1 MVAKFF
7 NRIASLLV
15 SRPWIVVML
24 AVIITALTV
33 PGLFKLETDSG
44 FDTMVSPE
52 AAVLL
57 DNADYEAKFGSPAV
71 AVLLQGDVTGL
82 LAGEN
87 LEILRRL
94 HARYGSDNR
103 FLSVFSPLTF
113 AGMAPGA
120 ASGVVLDENHALVIL
135 TPRGNL
141 SGLENQQVIAD
152 IDGYFAEN
160 PMAGFESTVIGQT
173 KIVNEIS
180 GRIMKS
186 MAILMALAVLVMVG
200 VLATAFRVRWRLLS
214 LLVVGVGTLWTF
226 GLIGWLGLPV
236 SMTTMAVLPVLIGLG
251 IDYAIQFH
259 NRYQE
264 ALRHHDSAE
273 QALRASVGGIGPV
286 VALAL
291 ATTVISFITLLINR
305 TPMIRDFGIML
316 AAGVVLCYLAALF
329 LMHSVLRIG
338 DVRTSIARL
347 RAVSLE
353 ASGRMEKAL
362 SWMVRTSLRFPLV
375 ILVLA
380 LAGAGG
386 GLYADRHLE
395 VQTDYLQLIPRDVPA
410 LQDVAYLAGLTGE
423 DGSLVFLLEAP
434 DVTSVEVLK
443 WLQVFEAEQ
452 LSGHAEL
459 LRSTSPVGL
468 VLGATGTSELPDQA
482 TLDAILENIP
492 AIFKSR
498 VISEDKSAASVS
510 FAMNYESFD
519 QVIGLLE
526 TMTTEADPPQGVRLA
541 PVGSYALAG
550 ELFTALTGA
559 RTLMNIICLGAIA
572 LVLLLAYRRLGTVVS
587 VVLTAGLVLTWS
599 SLGMFVTGIP
609 LNPMTA
615 VLGVIVIGTV
625 TEYVVLILS
634 RYREEKALGETPAV
648 AMTTAVSRVG
658 RAVVASSLTTLGGFG
673 VLIASDFVMIR
684 DFGIATVIGL
694 MLCIIASMMVM
705 PPIIVWLDGRAQ
717 GWRNNGQP

>member
-1 MVAKFF
+1 
-7 NRIASLLV
+7 
-15 SRPWIVVML
+15 
-24 AVIITALTV
+24 
-33 PGLFKLETDSG
+33 
-44 FDTMVSPE
+44 
-52 AAVLL
+52 
-57 DNADYEAKFGSPAV
+57 
-71 AVLLQGDVTGL
+71 
-82 LAGEN
+82 
-87 LEILRRL
+87 
-94 HARYGSDNR
+94 
-103 FLSVFSPLTF
+103 
-113 AGMAPGA
+113 
-120 ASGVVLDENHALVIL
+120 
-135 TPRGNL
+135 
-141 SGLENQQVIAD
+141 
-152 IDGYFAEN
+152 
-160 PMAGFESTVIGQT
+160 
-173 KIVNEIS
+173 
-180 GRIMKS
+180 
-186 MAILMALAVLVMVG
+186 MALAVLVMVG
-200 VLATAFRVRWRLLS
+200 VLASTFRVRWRLLS

-226 GLIGWLGLPV
+226 GLVGWLGLPV

-264 ALRHHDSAE
+264 ELRHHDSVG
-273 QALRASVGGIGPV
+273 QALRASVGGMGPV

-316 AAGVVLCYLAALF
+316 ALGVVLCYLAALF

-338 DVRTSIARL
+338 DSNTSIARL

-353 ASGRMEKAL
+353 ASGRMEKVL
-362 SWMVRTSLRFPLV
+362 SWMVRTSLRFPLA

-380 LAGAGG
+380 LAAAGG

-395 VQTDYLQLIPRDVPA
+395 VQTDYLELIPRDVPA

-423 DGSLVFLLEAP
+423 DGNLLFLLEAP
-434 DVTSVEVLK
+434 DVTSVEVLT
-443 WLQVFEAEQ
+443 WLQDFEAEQ
-452 LSGHAEL
+452 LSGHPEL
-459 LRSTSPVGL
+459 LRSTSPVSL
-468 VLGATGTSELPDQA
+468 LLEATGSSDLPGQA

-498 VISEDKSAASVS
+498 VISDDKRAASVS
-510 FAMNYESFD
+510 FSMNYESFE
-519 QVIGLLE
+519 QVISLLDAIIAG
-526 TMTTEADPPQGVRLA
+526 ADPPQGVRLV

-550 ELFTALTGA
+550 ELFTALTGS
-559 RTLMNIICLGAIA
+559 RMLMNMICLGAIA
-572 LVLLLAYRRLGTVVS
+572 LVLLLAYRRPGTVIF

-599 SLGMFVTGIP
+599 SLDMFVAGIP

-634 RYREEKALGETPAV
+634 RYAEEKALGESPAE

-684 DFGIATVIGL
+684 DFGIATVIGI

-705 PPIIVWLDGRAQ
+705 PPIIVWLDKRIGNSRQDRPA
-717 GWRNNGQP
+717 